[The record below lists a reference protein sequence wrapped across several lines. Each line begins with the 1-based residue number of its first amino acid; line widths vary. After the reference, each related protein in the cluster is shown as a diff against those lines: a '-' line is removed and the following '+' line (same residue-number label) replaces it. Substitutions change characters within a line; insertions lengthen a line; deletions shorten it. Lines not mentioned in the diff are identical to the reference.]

1 MKTADCKKGLG
12 KRNHSFRDPRCR
24 TRGTQN
30 TAAAFS
36 LIEVMIS
43 IVVLSVVFVGFYL
56 NLSQGFASAEVSR
69 ENLRATQILEQ
80 QMETIRLYTW
90 DQINSN
96 GYVPTNFTVALDP
109 TGTTSNGLIFTAT
122 TVITNAPVTEAY
134 SNNLVLVTTT
144 LTWTSDNGNRHT
156 RKMST
161 LVSEYGL
168 HNYYY

>member
-1 MKTADCKKGLG
+1 MKTADCKKGLD
-12 KRNHSFRDPRCR
+12 KRNHSFRDPQCR
-24 TRGTQN
+24 TRATQN
-30 TAAAFS
+30 AAAAFS

-43 IVVLSVVFVGFYL
+43 LVVLSVVFVGFYL

-69 ENLRATQILEQ
+69 ENLRATQILGQ

-90 DQINSN
+90 SQINTA

-109 TGTTSNGLIFTAT
+109 TGTTTNGLVFTAT
-122 TVITNAPVTEAY
+122 TLITNAPMTEAY
-134 SNNLVLVTTT
+134 ASSMVQVTTT
-144 LTWTSDNGNRHT
+144 LTWTSENGNRHT